1 MTHLMKLQPGPFEKI
16 ARGEKTVEL
25 RLLDEKRSKIRPGDE
40 IEFTNLASPGEK
52 LRTVVLA
59 LHRFD
64 SFEQLY
70 KCLPM
75 EKCGYSPG
83 ESADFRDME
92 AYYSKE
98 EQARFGV
105 VGIEIS
111 KI

>member
-1 MTHLMKLQPGPFEKI
+1 MTHQMKLQPGPFEKI

-25 RLLDEKRSKIRPGDE
+25 RLFDEKRSKIKVGDE
-40 IEFTNLASPGEK
+40 IEFTKLAALEEK
-52 LRTVVLA
+52 LLTKVLA

-70 KCLPM
+70 KCLPL

-83 ESADFRDME
+83 ETADFRDME

-98 EQARFGV
+98 EQALYGV
-105 VGIEIS
+105 VGIELC
-111 KI
+111 KT